1 MKTINLKSLT
11 LLNFKGV
18 TEKTINFEGVT
29 NIHGANGT
37 GKTSIF
43 DAYTWLLYG
52 KNSSDQTDFNI
63 KTLDENGRVIHCLDH
78 EVEGVFIISEDK
90 TETTLTLKRCYSEKW
105 TKQRGSEDEKLTGHE
120 TKFFIDGVPSSL
132 SEYKTKVSLLI
143 DESISKIIS
152 NPLYFNSKMKWNER
166 REILEKMAGDITLN
180 DIILNTPNGETI
192 FSSVIQLLNDKK
204 NLEDEKKVLAA
215 KRKKLKDEI
224 ETIPTRISEA
234 QLSKGDVLDFEA
246 LELELK
252 TNAESIKE
260 IENQIENSIES
271 IKTQQKEIEALQI
284 EKFSLLNEISAEKNA
299 QYDAINK
306 NKQEKTSE
314 LNELKNTVSRIERE
328 ETEKVRLIGQKQNQI
343 EGFELENK
351 NLRASWTE
359 WNEKTFEIKEG
370 QNICPACSQEIKGQ
384 AAILETSFNELKAE
398 RLTTISKAGKD
409 NAEQIKTLQTE
420 SETLAISSSK
430 SIEDYSE
437 KITALE
443 LELNKSFEIVLTDKI
458 KELQIKHD
466 LIVIP
471 EIFTPDNSD
480 LKAKK
485 DGLILANDEIK
496 KQLFQKD
503 EIERIEK
510 RVNELKTNQKLLSQ
524 ELADVEK
531 LEMQI
536 DNFNKSKINLIES
549 RINNKFALVTF
560 KMFTDQINGGEAPAC
575 ECLVNG
581 VPFNDLNT
589 ASKINA
595 GLDII
600 NGLQYHFEMF
610 TPVFIDGRESVT
622 NLINTQCQII
632 SLIVDPS
639 EKKLIVIN

>member
-63 KTLDENGRVIHCLDH
+63 KTLDESGHVIHNLDH
-78 EVEGVFIISEDK
+78 DVEGVFIISEDK

-105 TKQRGSEDEKLTGHE
+105 TKKRGSESEELTGHE

-180 DIILNTPNGETI
+180 DIVLNTPNGETI

-215 KRKKLKDEI
+215 QRKKLKDEI

-234 QLSKGDVLDFEA
+234 QLSKGEVLDFDS

-252 TNAESIKE
+252 ANAESIKE
-260 IENQIENSIES
+260 IENKIENSIES
-271 IKTQQKEIEALQI
+271 IKAQQKDIEAAQI
-284 EKFSLLNEISAEKNA
+284 EKYNLLNEITKEQEA
-299 QYDAINK
+299 QSQTQRERRDFLICD
-306 NKQEKTSE
+306 
-314 LNELKNTVSRIERE
+314 LNELKDRSSKQTRE
-328 ETEKVRLIGQKQNQI
+328 QTDKLRNIGAKQNQI

-351 NLRASWTE
+351 NLRASWNE

-370 QNICPACSQEIKGQ
+370 QNVCPACSQEIKGQ

-398 RLTTISKAGKD
+398 RLTTISKAGKH
-409 NAEQIKTLQTE
+409 NSEEIKRLTLE
-420 SETLAISSSK
+420 IETLSNTAPQ
-430 SIEDYSE
+430 SIDIYTET
-437 KITALE
+437 ITAIE
-443 LELNKSFEIVLTDKI
+443 LELNKPFEIVLTDKI
-458 KELQIKHD
+458 KELQSKHD

-471 EIFTPDNSD
+471 EIFTPDNSE

-485 DGLILANDEIK
+485 EGLILVNDEIK

-503 EIERIEK
+503 EIDRIEK
-510 RVNELKTNQKLLSQ
+510 RVNELKLNQKLLFQ

-549 RINNKFALVTF
+549 RINNKFSLVTF
-560 KMFTDQINGGEAPAC
+560 KMFIEQINGGEVPAC

-622 NLINTQCQII
+622 NLIKTECQII
-632 SLIVDPS
+632 SLIVDPA